1 MERHPYYVTLQAGI
15 SNAEVRSEKGESSY
29 DFEVLANEDE
39 AGLLIELLAEANN
52 RDRIGYEHGH
62 FFANVIDS
70 ADRDHMIYDRLLN
83 QIYLTIYDLGT
94 SQTKK
99 DIEEMDILNRLKEI
113 KPSHNPPDHQN

>member
-52 RDRIGYEHGH
+52 QDRIGYEHSH
-62 FFANVIDS
+62 FFANVLDT
-70 ADRDHMIYDRLLN
+70 ADRDNMIYDRLLN

-94 SQTKK
+94 TQTKK

-113 KPSHNPPDHQN
+113 KPSHNPRDHQN